1 MLHRLFLRIELVKT
15 FRAGQIYLK
24 KKIGKDEIR
33 IFPKIHSIRPLPGRV
48 EYVFTVPLGM
58 NPADIEKK
66 RWLFEN
72 KYGMAI
78 ELERNNKKFVLNVY
92 DRKQSSNYRYDFA
105 QISEAFGNKRVPILA
120 GVNGRGEL
128 VTYDMTEH
136 PHLLISGE
144 TGSGKSTQLR
154 AILTALIQAKTADE
168 LQLYLCDLKQSELF
182 LFKRVGAVKGDI
194 ITDPGDLYEV
204 LKRLQAEMRRRGKLL
219 ADNEL
224 HHIAEY
230 NEKIGGQKEP
240 YIVLVIDEV
249 SMIKDEAD
257 SMAII
262 DEIAAIGRAL
272 GVYLVLSM
280 QRADREVIS
289 GRLKNNLVVRM
300 AFRASDR
307 INSNIAL
314 GSKEAADIKVTEKGR
329 FYLKLEATECLQ
341 GVLLESDRA
350 KKLLEPFKTSQLIED
365 NAPVRKQPEQQELPI
380 FNVLEDEDNETA
392 R

>member
-1 MLHRLFLRIELVKT
+1 MVLRRLFLRIELIKT

-24 KKIGKDEIR
+24 KKIGKDDIR

-48 EYVFTVPLGM
+48 EYVFTVPLGL

-154 AILTALIQAKTADE
+154 AILTALIQEKTADE
-168 LQLYLCDLKQSELF
+168 LQLYLCDMKQSELF

-194 ITDPGDLYEV
+194 ITDPSDLYEV
-204 LKRLQAEMRRRGKLL
+204 LKVIQSEMRRRGKLL

-224 HHIAEY
+224 HHIAELS
-230 NEKIGGQKEP
+230 GQKEP

-289 GRLKNNLVVRM
+289 GRLKSNLVVRM

-350 KKLLEPFKTSQLIED
+350 KKLLEPFKVAKVQTDSSITNDLSD
-365 NAPVRKQPEQQELPI
+365 SPENFKDL
-380 FNVLEDEDNETA
+380 FNWEGFNDESP